1 MYGVVAIIEHVFY
14 FCKYYIINELR
25 VIEESRHKSKT
36 VRDYFVDK
44 K

>member
-1 MYGVVAIIEHVFY
+1 MALLQLLNMFFY
-14 FCKYYIINELR
+14 FCKYYTINELR